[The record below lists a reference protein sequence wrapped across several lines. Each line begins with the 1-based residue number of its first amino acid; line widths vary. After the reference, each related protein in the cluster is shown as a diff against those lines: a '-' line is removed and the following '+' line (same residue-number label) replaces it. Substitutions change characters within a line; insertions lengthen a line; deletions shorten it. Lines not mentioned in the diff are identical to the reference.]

1 MSLSR
6 LLRSLLKKKNLYKT
20 AYVTIATI
28 FLFWMLF
35 LDSHSWLTHRELNE
49 EIEQLEG
56 RKKNLQ
62 QTIEQDKAAISQL
75 ENLDSLETY
84 ARENYGHKRKDETIF
99 IVED

>member
-6 LLRSLLKKKNLYKT
+6 LLRSLLKKKNLCKT
-20 AYVTIATI
+20 AYVTIATV

-49 EIEQLEG
+49 EIDQLEA
-56 RKKNLQ
+56 RKKDLQ

>member
-56 RKKNLQ
+56 RKKNLK

-84 ARENYGHKRKDETIF
+84 ARENYGHKSKDETIF

>member
-20 AYVTIATI
+20 AYVTIATV

-49 EIEQLEG
+49 EIDQLET
-56 RKKNLQ
+56 RKKDLQ

>member
-1 MSLSR
+1 MFLSR

-20 AYVTIATI
+20 AYVTIATV

-49 EIEQLEG
+49 EIEQLEA
-56 RKKNLQ
+56 RKKDLH

>member
-1 MSLSR
+1 MFLSR

-20 AYVTIATI
+20 AYVTIATV

-49 EIEQLEG
+49 EIEQLEA
-56 RKKNLQ
+56 RKKDLY